1 MFFTCLCKQSS
12 RREDV
17 LDPLGCVL
25 NNAFCNSIQ
34 IFRVE
39 TILLQ
44 NFYPIESVPKVNPKQ
59 PSKTKL
65 RQKVGVT
72 VTQSSHEAM
81 SQNTGTNIYTLNS
94 AQ

>member
-1 MFFTCLCKQSS
+1 M
-12 RREDV
+12 
-17 LDPLGCVL
+17 
-25 NNAFCNSIQ
+25 
-34 IFRVE
+34 
-39 TILLQ
+39 LQ

-65 RQKVGVT
+65 RQEVGVT